1 VALNEINIY
10 ARDVLYQ
17 LMGENIEVNLYKV
30 FKKATR
36 SWAWC
41 LRMWQFFVMRNF
53 YDLPLF

>member
-1 VALNEINIY
+1 VLIFNSARQFFTIIVALNEINIY

-17 LMGENIEVNLYKV
+17 LMGENIEVNMYKV

-41 LRMWQFFVMRNF
+41 
-53 YDLPLF
+53 